1 MTPESLQGHLRRQ
14 PFEPFRVFLSDGSSN
29 EVRHPE
35 MMLVMRR
42 EVVIALPRAGEQF
55 ARHAV
60 YCDPLHIT
68 RVEPI
73 DGNTDGGKSNGS
85 RPKKRR

>member
-1 MTPESLQGHLRRQ
+1 MTPESIRERLRQR
-14 PFEPFRVFLSDGSSN
+14 PFQPFRVFLSDGSVH

-42 EVVIALPRAGEQF
+42 EVVIALPRPGEEF
-55 ARHAV
+55 ARRAV

-68 RVEPI
+68 RIEPI
-73 DGNTDGGKSNGS
+73 DGKDGGARSDT
-85 RPKKRR
+85 

>member
-1 MTPESLQGHLRRQ
+1 MTPEDIREHLREQ
-14 PFEPFRVFLSDGSSN
+14 PFEPFRVFLSDGSAH

-42 EVVIALPRAGEQF
+42 KVIIALPRPGEEF
-55 ARHAV
+55 ARRAV

-68 RVEPI
+68 RIEPI
-73 DGNTDGGKSNGS
+73 DGTDGGPRSEAQAS
-85 RPKKRR
+85 PS